1 MLEPGLLDPRM
12 EPVEAWR
19 LKQLI
24 EAGYPIPIA
33 ERIAGRVDVD
43 LHHAVEL
50 VTSRGCAPDLAG
62 EILL

>member
-1 MLEPGLLDPRM
+1 MLEPGVFDPRI

-19 LKQLI
+19 LKQLL

-33 ERIAGRVDVD
+33 ERLAVRVDVD
-43 LHHAVEL
+43 LHQAVGL
-50 VTSRGCAPDLAG
+50 VDRGCAPEIAG

>member
-1 MLEPGLLDPRM
+1 MMLEPGILDPRM
-12 EPVEAWR
+12 ETVEAWR

-33 ERIAGRVDVD
+33 ERLAIRVDVD
-43 LHHAVEL
+43 LHQAVGL
-50 VTSRGCAPDLAG
+50 IGRGCAPDLAG